1 MKLESTDDQTFR
13 FHKAKRL
20 AKINHASIKSF
31 EHYASQVAALAAVT
45 PNSAPTTLNSPRGA
59 HLPNNKAGH
68 LLNFHRCTVRLPELT
83 KILSIL
89 LLIST

>member
-1 MKLESTDDQTFR
+1 MKLESTYDQTFR

-45 PNSAPTTLNSPRGA
+45 PNSAPTTLLTVRGGA
-59 HLPNNKAGH
+59 HFPNIKAAH
-68 LLNFHRCTVRLPELT
+68 RLNSH
-83 KILSIL
+83 
-89 LLIST
+89 